1 MSTVVAPNA
10 QQAPHARRLEAVGLV
25 LAVLTTTAGLLITDA
40 VLLDGGIWSTTP
52 RILAVM
58 AAAALVLHMAIRR
71 WAPHADPVIAPVGLL
86 LTGLG
91 IIGIHRLDLASA
103 LSSGMTSNVSSG
115 AWNEEAVAQA
125 TWLSVGVLLTI
136 ILLGVVDDHRRWQRY
151 TWTTMLTG
159 LILLLLPLAPV
170 IGREIRGATLWISLG
185 GLSFQPAEVAKIAL
199 TLAFAG
205 YLAVFG
211 PVLAAVRTRALG
223 LPRPRD
229 LGPLLLAWLI
239 SVSVL
244 VGQRDLGTSLLFF
257 GLFVV
262 LLYVATQRRIWPILG
277 AILFLAGAG
286 ISWALFDHVQ
296 TRVSLWLDPFQGDGT
311 SQVALGLYGI
321 AGGGIFGTGLG
332 GGFPQIVPFAE
343 SDFIFATLAE
353 ELGMTGALGILV
365 LYAILVQRGLRIAL
379 AARDSF
385 TTHVAVGL
393 ATTIGLQA
401 FIVIG
406 GVTRLIPLT
415 GLTTPFMSAG
425 GSSLIANWLI
435 LGILLRMSHVIRM
448 ERSGATS

>member
-1 MSTVVAPNA
+1 MSGARYTS
-10 QQAPHARRLEAVGLV
+10 HTRRLEAVGLI
-25 LAVLTTTAGLLITDA
+25 LAVLTTAAGLLITDA
-40 VLLDGGIWSTTP
+40 VLLDGGVWSTTP

-58 AAAALVLHMAIRR
+58 SAAALVLHVAIRR
-71 WAPHADPVIAPVGLL
+71 WAPQADPVIAPVGLL

-103 LSSGMTSNVSSG
+103 LSSGVTSSVNASP
-115 AWNEEAVAQA
+115 WNEEAVAQA
-125 TWLSVGVLLTI
+125 TWLSVGIVLAI
-136 ILLGVVDDHRRWQRY
+136 ILLSIVHDHRRWQRY
-151 TWTTMLTG
+151 TWTTMLAG

-170 IGREIRGATLWISLG
+170 IGREIRGATLWISIG

-239 SVSVL
+239 SVGVL

-277 AILFLAGAG
+277 AILFLAGAA
-286 ISWALFDHVQ
+286 ISWALFAHVQ
-296 TRVSLWLDPFQGDGT
+296 TRVALWLDPFQGDGT

-385 TTHVAVGL
+385 TTLVAVGL

-425 GSSLIANWLI
+425 GSSLVANWLI
-435 LGILLRMSHVIRM
+435 LGILLRMSHVIRL
-448 ERSGATS
+448 ERSGVAS